1 MSDLVESLHAVL
13 FVAEAPAT
21 LNQLSLALGVT
32 EGQVEQALEILTE
45 RFNASGPIQVV
56 RLAGG
61 YQLSTKTQFM
71 PVVTEFLKPAKQRMT
86 KSLLEVLAI
95 VAYRQPITIGEIDA
109 VRGVQS
115 DHGVRTLAELL
126 LIQEVG
132 RKQTPG
138 RPVLY
143 GTTKQFLHVFNLA
156 DLSQLPE
163 LDIEKPQDSPA
174 FEV

>member
-1 MSDLVESLHAVL
+1 MTDLVESLHAVL
-13 FVAEAPAT
+13 FVADAPAT
-21 LNQLSLALGVT
+21 LNQLALALGVT

-45 RFNASGPIQVV
+45 RLEHTGPIQVV
-56 RLAGG
+56 KLAGG
-61 YQLSTKTQFM
+61 FQLCTKTEFM

-86 KSLLEVLAI
+86 KSLLEVLAV
-95 VAYRQPITIGEIDA
+95 VAYRQPITIGEIET

-115 DHGVRTLAELL
+115 DHGVRTLVDRL

-163 LDIEKPQDSPA
+163 LNLELPQDSPT

>member
-13 FVAEAPAT
+13 FVADAPAT
-21 LNQLSLALGVT
+21 LTQLSVALGVT
-32 EGQVEQALEILTE
+32 EGQTEQALEVLSE
-45 RFNASGPIQVV
+45 RLNAAGPIQMAK
-56 RLAGG
+56 LAGG
-61 YQLSTKTQFM
+61 YQLCTKSEYM
-71 PVVTEFLKPAKQRMT
+71 PVVAEFLKPTRQRMT

-95 VAYRQPITIGEIDA
+95 VAYRQPITVAGIDA

-115 DHGVRTLAELL
+115 DHGVRTLVDRM

-156 DLSQLPE
+156 DLTQLPDLE
-163 LDIEKPQDSPA
+163 IEKPQESPV